1 MNIVVSEPGVT
12 RINVALQSNGA
23 VASASSSYGSDYPA
37 AAVNDGDRKGLNW
50 GSGGGWS
57 DATANAYPDWVQVQF
72 DGMQTI
78 DEIDVFT
85 LQDAYTSPAEP
96 TESMTFG
103 SYGITA
109 FEVQYWDGSAWV
121 TVPGG
126 SVSGNNLVWRKFSFS
141 EVSTD
146 RIRVLITDVLGRP
159 RYSRVIE
166 VEAYGSGGAPGL

>member
-1 MNIVVSEPGVT
+1 MV
-12 RINVALQSNGA
+12 
-23 VASASSSYGSDYPA
+23 SASSTYSADYPTT
-37 AAVNDGDRKGLNW
+37 AVNDGDRKGLNW

-57 DATANAYPDWVQVQF
+57 DATANAYPDSLEVSF
-72 DGMQTI
+72 DGVKTI
-78 DEIDVFT
+78 DEIDVVT

-126 SVSGNNLVWRKFSFS
+126 SVSGNNLVWRKFSFPA
-141 EVSTD
+141 VSTD
-146 RIRVLITDVLGRP
+146 RIRVQITAALESF
-159 RYSRVIE
+159 SRVIE